1 MRAASGALLDDAAV
15 SEIERATLQ
24 VVVPDEMLSLPDW
37 LVPVFAGTVGRAR
50 SAVPLHHGSPDLA
63 VLDQVEAHY
72 RSLGFQPSFRLPD
85 VPAFG
90 AMQVALRR
98 RGFEP
103 LQPTLTMTGSVQTL
117 LDLHPGPAA
126 DAEAAPDAAWT
137 AMFLGPGLDPADGAS
152 RSRVL
157 ARGLQTRFVS
167 WREGGETLACGAAG
181 FAEGWLSVHGMR
193 TALAHRGQGLA
204 RRVLYT
210 MGCEALAQG
219 IDRVFL
225 QVDAGNAPALA
236 LYRRAGFQLAWRYSY
251 WQPIAAA

>member
-1 MRAASGALLDDAAV
+1 MRASSSGPLSDAAV

-24 VVVPDEMLSLPDW
+24 VVVPDDVLSLPGW

-103 LQPTLTMTGSVQTL
+103 VQPTLTMTGSVQAL
-117 LDLHPGPAA
+117 MDLHPGPPA
-126 DAEAAPDAAWT
+126 DVAPAPDAAWT

-157 ARGLQTRFVS
+157 ARGLHTRFVS
-167 WREGGETLACGAAG
+167 WRDRGETLACGAAG
-181 FAEGWLSVHGMR
+181 LAEGWLSVHGMR
-193 TALAHRGQGLA
+193 TALAHRGLGLA
-204 RRVLYT
+204 RRVLLA
-210 MGCEALAQG
+210 MALEARAVG
-219 IDRVFL
+219 IDRAFL
-225 QVDAGNAPALA
+225 QVDASNAPALA
-236 LYRRAGFQLAWRYSY
+236 LYHRAGFQLAWRYSY
-251 WQPIAAA
+251 WQPTAAG